1 MTNRDRQ
8 GYWIEHDVLT
18 QHECDSLIE
27 HLGDCDRAHGK
38 AGRRNLMKDN
48 RIAAV
53 ATDPRLRRIARH
65 ALCSMA
71 IPYRATLF
79 EKSSDANWSVRW
91 HQDVVLPLASRFES
105 DEWGAWSRKGGVLFA
120 RAPVWALSRVV
131 ALRIHLDA
139 STVENGPLRV
149 ICGSHSLGLLSS
161 NDVSKIARERNYVEC
176 AVPRGGVLAMKPLLI
191 HSSPKARTTATRRVL
206 HIEYADSLCLADGIC
221 LAAA

>member
-1 MTNRDRQ
+1 MTNGDRR

-48 RIAAV
+48 RIADF
-53 ATDPRLRRIARH
+53 ATDPRLLRIARD
-65 ALCSMA
+65 ALRSMA

-105 DEWGAWSRKGGVLFA
+105 AQWKSWSEKGGVLFA
-120 RAPVWALSRVV
+120 RAPAWALARVV
-131 ALRIHLDA
+131 ALRIHLDP
-139 STVENGPLRV
+139 STFDNGPLRV
-149 ICGSHSLGLLSS
+149 ISGSHSLGVLTSD
-161 NDVSKIARERNYVEC
+161 DVSKLARQHKYVEC

-191 HSSPKARTTATRRVL
+191 HSSLRAITTAPRRVL
-206 HIEYADSLCLADGIC
+206 HIEYADSLWLTDDIC